1 MWLSDLQLVLPD
13 GMVERG
19 SLRIEEGYIAEIR
32 EGSVAGATLSAAGL
46 TVLPGLIDM
55 HGDMLEREISPRP
68 KAALP
73 TELALHELDKRL
85 VATGITT
92 AYAAI
97 SFAWHKDDSTRSEE
111 KARRIMATV
120 NEMRP
125 HLLADH
131 YVHARFEITN
141 PGAGVVLEELLEK
154 EHVHL
159 ISIMDHT
166 PGQGQYRDIE
176 AYIQFAIEWRKRT
189 GENLTSDGEEITE
202 EHLRASI
209 AVAQERPKAWDAVY
223 EVSRIA
229 RQRGIPLASH
239 DDDTVEKVN
248 LVADLGVAL
257 SEFPVSW
264 EAAKH
269 ARQRGIH
276 VAMGA
281 PNALQGRS
289 LSGNLSAAEAVELGV
304 VDTLATDYYP
314 ASMLHAACALV
325 ARGVMPLYESIKL
338 VSQNPAD
345 ALGLNDRGR
354 IAVGRIADLIFVDLK
369 ALPRVH
375 GVLRHGLPI
384 YWDRY
389 MAQYGTLP
397 TPRTTATHVAANN
410 GQAAPQAAP
419 KSQTTFQRILHS

>member
-13 GMVERG
+13 GVVGRG
-19 SLRIEEGYIAEIR
+19 ALRLEDGYIAEIR
-32 EGSVAGATLSAAGL
+32 EGTVAGAALSAHGL
-46 TVLPGLIDM
+46 TLLPGLVDI

-97 SFAWHKDDSTRSEE
+97 SFAWHKDDSTRSEA
-111 KARRIMATV
+111 KARQIMATV

-141 PGAGVVLEELLEK
+141 PDAGLVLEELLDIG
-154 EHVHL
+154 HVHL

-189 GENLTSDGEEITE
+189 GDNLTSTGEEVNE
-202 EHLRASI
+202 ESIRADI
-209 AVAQERPKAWDAVY
+209 AVAQARPKGWDAVY
-223 EVSRIA
+223 AVSRLA
-229 RQRGIPLASH
+229 RERGVPLASH

-248 LVADLGVAL
+248 LVGDLGVTI

-264 EAAKH
+264 EAAHH
-269 ARQRGIH
+269 ARSRGIH

-289 LSGNLSAAEAVELGV
+289 LSGNLSAAEAVEGGV

-314 ASMLHAACALV
+314 AAMLHAACSLAE
-325 ARGVMPLYESIKL
+325 RGTMPLYESIKL

-345 ALGLNDRGR
+345 ALGLHDRGR
-354 IAVGRIADLIFVDLK
+354 IAVGRKADLVLADLRG
-369 ALPRVH
+369 LPRVH
-375 GVLRHGLPI
+375 GVLREGQPV

-389 MAQYGTLP
+389 MARMGVLNLS
-397 TPRTTATHVAANN
+397 VAVA
-410 GQAAPQAAP
+410 
-419 KSQTTFQRILHS
+419 R

>member
-1 MWLSDLQLVLPD
+1 MWLSDLRLVLPD
-13 GMVERG
+13 GIVERG
-19 SLRIEEGYIAEIR
+19 SLRIEDGNIAEIR
-32 EGSVAGATLSAAGL
+32 EGLVAGATLAAPGL
-46 TVLPGLIDM
+46 TLLPGLVDM

-68 KAALP
+68 KASLP
-73 TELALHELDKRL
+73 IELALHELDKRL

-111 KARRIMATV
+111 KARHIMATV
-120 NEMRP
+120 NEQRP

-131 YVHARFEITN
+131 FVHARFEITN
-141 PGAGVVLEELLEK
+141 PGAGLVLEELLDQ

-176 AYIQFAIEWRKRT
+176 AYIKFAIEWRKRT
-189 GENLTSDGEEITE
+189 GDNLTSDGEEITE
-202 EHLRASI
+202 ETLRANI
-209 AVAQERPKAWDAVY
+209 ETAQQRPKAWEAVY

-229 RQRGIPLASH
+229 RQRGVTLASH

-248 LVADLGVAL
+248 LLADLGVAI

-264 EAAKH
+264 EAAQH
-269 ARQRGIH
+269 ARSLGIH

-289 LSGNLSAAEAVELGV
+289 LSGNLSAAEAVESGV

-314 ASMLHAACALV
+314 AAMLHAACAL
-325 ARGVMPLYESIKL
+325 AERGIMPLYEAIKL

-345 ALGLNDRGR
+345 ALGLHDRGR
-354 IAVGRIADLIFVDLK
+354 IAVGRNADLVLVDLSG
-369 ALPRVH
+369 LPRVH
-375 GVLRHGLPI
+375 GVLRHGQPI

-389 MAQYGTLP
+389 MAHFGVLNP
-397 TPRTTATHVAANN
+397 PVAITTNNLANN
-410 GQAAPQAAP
+410 RQAVTQ
-419 KSQTTFQRILHS
+419 

>member
-1 MWLSDLQLVLPD
+1 MWLSNLRLVLPD
-13 GMVERG
+13 GIIEKG
-19 SLRIEEGYIAEIR
+19 SLRIEDGYIAEIR
-32 EGSVAGATLSAAGL
+32 EGALAGATLSAPGL
-46 TVLPGLIDM
+46 TLLPGLVDL

-73 TELALHELDKRL
+73 IDLALHELDKRL

-97 SFAWHKDDSTRSEE
+97 SFAWHKDDSTRSED
-111 KARRIMATV
+111 KARQIMSTV
-120 NEMRP
+120 NEQRP
-125 HLLADH
+125 NLLADH

-141 PGAGVVLEELLEK
+141 PDAGLVLEDLIKLG
-154 EHVHL
+154 HVHL

-176 AYIQFAIEWRKRT
+176 AYIKFAVEWRKRT
-189 GENLTSDGEEITE
+189 GDNLTSTGEEVTE
-202 EHLRASI
+202 ETMRAQV
-209 AVAQERPKAWDAVY
+209 AVAQQRPKGWEAVH

-229 RQRGIPLASH
+229 RARGVPLASH

-248 LVADLGVAL
+248 LVGDLGVTI

-264 EAAKH
+264 EAARH
-269 ARQRGIH
+269 ARSRGIH

-289 LSGNLSAAEAVELGV
+289 LSGNLSAADAVESGV

-314 ASMLHAACALV
+314 ASMLHAACAL
-325 ARGVMPLYESIKL
+325 AERGVMPLYESIKL
-338 VSQNPAD
+338 VSQNAAD
-345 ALGLNDRGR
+345 ALGLHDRGR
-354 IAVGRIADLIFVDLK
+354 IAVGRLADVVLADLSG
-369 ALPRVH
+369 LPRVH
-375 GVLRHGLPI
+375 GVLRHGQPI

-389 MAQYGTLP
+389 MARFGVLNPPVPMPMSVQG
-397 TPRTTATHVAANN
+397 
-410 GQAAPQAAP
+410 
-419 KSQTTFQRILHS
+419 